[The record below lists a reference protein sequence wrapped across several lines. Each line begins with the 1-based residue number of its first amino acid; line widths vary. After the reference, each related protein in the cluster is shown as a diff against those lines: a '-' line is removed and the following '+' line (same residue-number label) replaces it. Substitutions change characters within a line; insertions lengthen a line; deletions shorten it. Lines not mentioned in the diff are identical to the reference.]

1 MGFENGVVTLNHA
14 SHTYFSGQTI
24 NGHLSFVLE
33 NSKVIHGIYVEVKGW
48 RKVNGTTERRC
59 WLFPRLAYTV
69 DHISYEVCLRRT
81 TFVCGGV
88 TGNYFLRAGRH
99 EFKFDCPIP
108 VDSPSSFEGK
118 HEHIRY
124 CFNIV
129 MLTTGMFSSDKKIL
143 VPFRVLSSKQQK
155 KPIEFQLD
163 DDWAVCVAFS
173 QIPVK
178 LTTGDCG
185 VGRVLNLEVICKNK
199 DESNTKT
206 VVPMKQPVASE
217 ATQSIDSDPPTCK
230 TESNEAE
237 INKTPTLAG
246 KKCNW
251 NLDFQIFKKKG
262 GRQTKPLAIGSIPL
276 AGLPS
281 NKLVPICGPTDGT
294 NDFPPVVINQPLSI
308 NSPYSGGNP
317 GFSSNENT
325 SMIDVPMRE
334 SSPTGPPPSYW
345 CSVSKPVSG
354 AGNVDEPKEK
364 NPTDP
369 IPEAPTNHQP

>member
-24 NGHLSFVLE
+24 NGHLSFFLE

-69 DHISYEVCLRRT
+69 DHHSYEVCLRRT

-124 CFNIV
+124 CFSIV

-178 LTTGDCG
+178 LATGDCG

-206 VVPMKQPVASE
+206 VVPTK
-217 ATQSIDSDPPTCK
+217 
-230 TESNEAE
+230 
-237 INKTPTLAG
+237 
-246 KKCNW
+246 
-251 NLDFQIFKKKG
+251 QIFKKKG
-262 GRQTKPLAIGSIPL
+262 GRQTKPVAIGSIPL
-276 AGLPS
+276 AGLPT
-281 NKLVPICGPTDGT
+281 NKLVPICAPTDGT
-294 NDFPPVVINQPLSI
+294 IDYPPVVINQPQSI

-354 AGNVDEPKEK
+354 AGNVDEPK
-364 NPTDP
+364 
-369 IPEAPTNHQP
+369 